1 MLSAVSFKHT
11 PSTGQRSKR
20 QITKLSLVLA
30 RKQRLRSRR
39 TPNKEAEKEE
49 ATEGLLQATAL
60 YWPEE
65 GGVGDE
71 DRYTPLAKQNLR
83 NIDIP
88 YHTLCTTL
96 AAKPELAWSLSTHLN
111 WGLRL
116 AARFKP

>member
-96 AAKPELAWSLSTHLN
+96 AAKPELAWSLSTHVN
-111 WGLRL
+111 
-116 AARFKP
+116 